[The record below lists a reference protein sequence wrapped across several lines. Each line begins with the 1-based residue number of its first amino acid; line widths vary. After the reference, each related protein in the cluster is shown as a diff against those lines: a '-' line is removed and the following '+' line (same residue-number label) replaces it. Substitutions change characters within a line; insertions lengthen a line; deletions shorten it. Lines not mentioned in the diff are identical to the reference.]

1 MKHVF
6 AQMRLE
12 YLIRFVTGGAK
23 KLELY
28 RNVHVQTRFP
38 SRLADNSALEGT
50 VWSKKRPTS
59 SKMQVEDSFV
69 EFWESIHSPTPNLN
83 QHLFLKLITGSSYAG
98 VADTGTTITLAFK
111 TYTDYDDIAED
122 VKQLKEYT
130 DMICQDKEKE
140 SAYL

>member
-50 VWSKKRPTS
+50 VWSKKRPQS

-69 EFWESIHSPTPNLN
+69 EFWESIYSTTNNLN
-83 QHLFLKLITGSSYAG
+83 QHLFLKLITGSSYAS
-98 VADTGTTITLAFK
+98 VAGTTIHLAFK
-111 TYTDYDDIAED
+111 TYTNYDDIAED
-122 VKQLKEYT
+122 ITQLKEYT
-130 DMICQDKEKE
+130 DMICQDQEKE